1 MNVSL
6 RRRAPQLH
14 LPVRPGHPLDG
25 YYNDF
30 RLIVRDYGGPDE
42 NRRALERL
50 AADRQRANPVSIA
63 QLGLGAWQVRDADP
77 GWLVVVRDVADWLV
91 AEMTDEGLVPYLFP
105 MSHTY
110 TLEPP
115 WTSALAQGE
124 TVSLLLRAGRAFG
137 EPAFADAAERA
148 AASLVDATSPLVATT
163 AEGPVLQEY
172 PTDPPAHVLNGW
184 IYALFGLYDL
194 GAASADEG
202 SASRA
207 LAAESFRLG
216 CEALGPSAAALPRLA
231 ELVAL
236 RPLPASAQAR
246 REPVLPPPP
255 RRAPDVALGAR
266 AGPQVRRGG
275 GGVGAGCAEHR
286 GDGGGRRAKGC
297 LQAPASA
304 LDFSPSS
311 RRSASGGAGQPVRR
325 PYDSEVS
332 SPL

>member
-14 LPVRPGHPLDG
+14 VPVRPGHPLDG

-30 RLIVRDYGGPDE
+30 RLIVRDHGGPDE

-50 AADRQRANPVSIA
+50 TGDRQRANPVSIA

-77 GWLVVVRDVADWLV
+77 GWLAVVRDVADWLV
-91 AEMTDEGLVPYLFP
+91 AEMNDEGLMPYLFP

-110 TLEPP
+110 RLEPP

-124 TVSLLLRAGRAFG
+124 TVSLLLRAAGAFG

-163 AEGPVLQEY
+163 ADGPVLQEY

-194 GAASADEG
+194 GVASADEA
-202 SASRA
+202 SPSRA
-207 LAAESFRLG
+207 LAGESFRLG
-216 CEALGPSAAALPRLA
+216 CEALARRLPLYRVWPSWSRYDLYPHPLAHVASPFYHRLHVELLSVALELAPDRRYDEAAAAWERGAQSTAGTAVAVARKVAFRL
-231 ELVAL
+231 L
-236 RPLPASAQAR
+236 RPR
-246 REPVLPPPP
+246 
-255 RRAPDVALGAR
+255 
-266 AGPQVRRGG
+266 
-275 GGVGAGCAEHR
+275 
-286 GDGGGRRAKGC
+286 
-297 LQAPASA
+297 
-304 LDFSPSS
+304 
-311 RRSASGGAGQPVRR
+311 
-325 PYDSEVS
+325 
-332 SPL
+332 